1 MHLPNDIQAM
11 NSQVIRVATRKS
23 PLAVWQANWVSQQL
37 AGQRIVCELVLLSSL
52 GDADLRPI
60 TSTTEVGLFTKRIQ
74 QALLQGEADV
84 AVHSLKDLP
93 TAHFENL
100 HVAAIPPR
108 AEVQDR
114 LISNHDYTLST
125 LPHGA
130 VVGTS
135 SRRRA
140 AQLLYHRPDLQIQ
153 PIRGNV
159 QTRLEQVRSGAFD
172 ATILASAGLE
182 RLAIEDVGGT
192 LLSLDDMLPAPG
204 QGALAI
210 ETRIDDAR
218 TSQIVA
224 TLDDRDT
231 RAAVTAERSLLKHLS
246 GGCLAPIAA
255 YGRTSGNEL
264 SLTAVVLSVDGTVRL
279 QRDAAGQIDD
289 ATELGI
295 RVADMLLS
303 AGADR
308 WIEAAR

>member
-1 MHLPNDIQAM
+1 M

-37 AGQRIVCELVLLSSL
+37 AARGVHCELVLLSSV
-52 GDADLRPI
+52 GDTDLRPI
-60 TSTTEVGLFTKRIQ
+60 TSSTEVGLFTKRIQ

-93 TAHFENL
+93 TAEFEHL

-114 LISNHDYTLST
+114 LISNANHSLAT
-125 LPHGA
+125 LPQGA
-130 VVGTS
+130 AVGTS

-159 QTRLEQVRSGAFD
+159 QTRIDQVRQGTFD

-192 LLSLDDMLPAPG
+192 LLSLEEMLPAPG

-218 TSQIVA
+218 SSEIVRM
-224 TLDDRDT
+224 LDDRAT
-231 RAAVTAERSLLKHLS
+231 RASVTAERSLLKHLS

-255 YGRTSGNEL
+255 YGRTSGNDL

-279 QRDAAGQIDD
+279 QRDGVSSIDQAA
-289 ATELGI
+289 ELGVE
-295 RVADMLLS
+295 VADLLLS
-303 AGADR
+303 TGADR
-308 WIEAAR
+308 WIDAAR